1 MAVGISVDSRRLYSA
16 LAVASSRAPDTSAL
30 TLRSAWSTSGNDSFN
45 AFVNYVFQQYGP
57 NPKAPGADHGS
68 RRPVTL
74 ISARFYVNE
83 STDNLASSNGG
94 KGAVRARREV
104 LPSNFSK
111 NDSRPLELSGDLL
124 VNNPG

>member
-1 MAVGISVDSRRLYSA
+1 M
-16 LAVASSRAPDTSAL
+16 
-30 TLRSAWSTSGNDSFN
+30 
-45 AFVNYVFQQYGP
+45 
-57 NPKAPGADHGS
+57 
-68 RRPVTL
+68 
-74 ISARFYVNE
+74 NE

-124 VNNPG
+124 VNNPGSAVHSWELFAFGDDFGFGCAEFG